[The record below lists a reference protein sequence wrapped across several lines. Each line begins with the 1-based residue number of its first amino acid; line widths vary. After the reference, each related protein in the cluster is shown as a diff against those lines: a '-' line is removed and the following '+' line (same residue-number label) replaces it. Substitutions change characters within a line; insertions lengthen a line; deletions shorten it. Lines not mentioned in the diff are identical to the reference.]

1 MLICHRYSGVPGM
14 SLSLAL
20 GSPLK
25 GGLAGHVSS
34 ESSHLKPSNELRV
47 QLNSRN
53 GVKGAPA
60 NLGPYIDRPPVPSPV
75 VMSPP

>member
-1 MLICHRYSGVPGM
+1 MLICHGYSGVPGM

-34 ESSHLKPSNELRV
+34 ESSHLRPSNELRV
-47 QLNSRN
+47 QSDSRN
-53 GVKGAPA
+53 KDAPA